1 MPKIDCHECY
11 GPLRI
16 TGGGGCFGVKGGG
29 QGVVNVI
36 GPYVSPPLN
45 PGSALGYFCTDHRKI
60 QFNRVFIFFRNFYQF

>member
-1 MPKIDCHECY
+1 M
-11 GPLRI
+11 
-16 TGGGGCFGVKGGG
+16 FGVKGGG
-29 QGVVNVI
+29 QGVVI